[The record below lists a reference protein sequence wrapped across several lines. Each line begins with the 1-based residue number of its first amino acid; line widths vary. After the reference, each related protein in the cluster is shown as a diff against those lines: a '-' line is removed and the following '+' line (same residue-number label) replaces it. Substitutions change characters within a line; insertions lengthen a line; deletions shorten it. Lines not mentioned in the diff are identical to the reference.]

1 MLFEQVISGLAL
13 GCVYSLVA
21 LGFSLIYAAF
31 RLPHFAQGDILMLG
45 AVFGL
50 IATRTIGAQFAPVL
64 MVTILIVGLVGI
76 LLERLIY
83 RKIINHAIGPKIICT
98 VTVGILLQNLV
109 QVLWGGKAEAFP
121 RRGFSTI
128 SLMIGGRVFPPV
140 YLFIFVAT
148 VILVILLW
156 LILVRTKLG
165 LGMRATAYSHEL
177 SELMGVNTNVTLL
190 ATFGLG
196 AGLAGA
202 GGLLIGQLILVSFTM
217 GIVIG
222 LKGFVAAV
230 IGGFGSIPGA
240 LTGGLVLGL
249 VENLGGG
256 FISSGYKDLIA
267 FGIMMLVLVVK
278 PTGIFGRRPET
289 KV

>member
-1 MLFEQVISGLAL
+1 MLFEQIISGLAL
-13 GCVYSLVA
+13 GCVYGLVA

-31 RLPHFAQGDILMLG
+31 RLPHFAQGDVLMLG

-50 IATRTIGAQFAPVL
+50 IATRLIGVQFAPVL
-64 MVTILIVGLVGI
+64 LATILSVGLVGI

-109 QVLWGGKAEAFP
+109 QVFWGGKPESFP
-121 RRGFSTI
+121 RQGFSAI
-128 SLMIGGRVFPPV
+128 SLEIGGRVFPPV
-140 YLFIFVAT
+140 YLFIFIAT
-148 VILVILLW
+148 LIVVIFLW
-156 LILVRTKLG
+156 LILLRTKLG

-177 SELMGVNTNVTLL
+177 SELMGVNTNTTLL
-190 ATFGLG
+190 ATFGIG
-196 AGLAGA
+196 AGLAGV
-202 GGLLIGQLILVSFTM
+202 GGLLIGQLILVSFSM

-230 IGGFGSIPGA
+230 LGGFGNIPGA
-240 LTGGLVLGL
+240 LIGGLLLG
-249 VENLGGG
+249 VIENLGGG

-267 FGIMMLVLVVK
+267 FGIMILVLIVR
-278 PTGIFGRRPET
+278 PAGIFGRRMET

>member
-1 MLFEQVISGLAL
+1 MLFEQIISGLAL
-13 GCVYSLVA
+13 GCVYGLVA

-31 RLPHFAQGDILMLG
+31 RLPHFAQGDVLMLG

-50 IATRTIGAQFAPVL
+50 IATRAIGAYFIPVL
-64 MVTILIVGLVGI
+64 LITIVLVAAAGI
-76 LLERLIY
+76 ALERLVY
-83 RKIINHAIGPKIICT
+83 RKIIHHAMAPKIICT
-98 VTVGILLQNLV
+98 VTIGILLQNLV
-109 QVLWGGKAEAFP
+109 LVGWGGKPEAFP
-121 RRGFSTI
+121 TQGFSTL
-128 SLMIGGRVFPPV
+128 SLAVGGRAFPPV

-148 VILVILLW
+148 IVLVVLLW
-156 LILVRTKLG
+156 LILLRTKLG

-177 SELMGVNTNVTLL
+177 SGLMGVNTNTTLI

-202 GGLLIGQLILVSFTM
+202 AGLLIGQLILVSFTM

-230 IGGFGSIPGA
+230 IGGFGNMPGA
-240 LTGGLVLGL
+240 LLGGLLLG
-249 VENLGGG
+249 VIENLGGG

-267 FGIMMLVLVVK
+267 FGIMILVLIVR
-278 PTGIFGRRPET
+278 PAGIFGRRTET